1 MHKYNNITR
10 KNKRDSLSDNRMI
23 IPIQIYGWGTILY
36 NNDDHEDQQAITH
49 AMITRLW
56 FLNQT

>member
-36 NNDDHEDQQAITH
+36 SHDDHEDQQAITH
-49 AMITRLW
+49 AMITRS
-56 FLNQT
+56 